1 MTTKT
6 ERINVRCSEDSLVLL
21 REAAEIQGQ
30 DLTSFIMGASL
41 ERARAVLA
49 EERVLRLSPA
59 ELAQVEEA
67 LDAEAAVNPQLAALM
82 RAVNGAKRVTF

>member
-6 ERINVRCSEDSLVLL
+6 GRINVRCSEASLVLL

-59 ELAQVEEA
+59 ELVQVEEG
-67 LDAEAAVNPQLAALM
+67 LDAEAAVNPRLAALV
-82 RAVNGAKRVTF
+82 RAVNGAKRLTS

>member
-6 ERINVRCSEDSLVLL
+6 ERINVRCSDDSLKLL
-21 REAAEIQGQ
+21 REAAELQGQ
-30 DLTSFIMGASL
+30 DLTSFMMGASL

-59 ELAQVEEA
+59 ELIQVEEA
-67 LDAEAAVNPQLAALM
+67 LGSDAAVNPQLAALA
-82 RAVNGAKRVTF
+82 RAVEGAQRVSS

>member
-6 ERINVRCSEDSLVLL
+6 GRINVRCSEDSLVLL
-21 REAAEIQGQ
+21 REAAELQGQ

-59 ELAQVEEA
+59 ELVQVEEA
-67 LDAEAAVNPQLAALM
+67 LDAEAAVNPQLAALVH
-82 RAVNGAKRVTF
+82 AVNGAKRATR